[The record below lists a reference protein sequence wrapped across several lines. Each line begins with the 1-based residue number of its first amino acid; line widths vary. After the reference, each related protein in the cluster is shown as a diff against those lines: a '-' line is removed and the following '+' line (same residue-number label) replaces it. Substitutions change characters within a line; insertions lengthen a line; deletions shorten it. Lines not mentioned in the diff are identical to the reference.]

1 MDKLLAAANKS
12 QGSPKKPG
20 SQGGNP
26 LKNALAGRIA
36 EKVVAQRFTQ
46 SLLEQREAAEL
57 QLLCKE
63 KDVEA
68 EHKLNTL
75 IALNEKLEVFNDLKR
90 DVAENQKLVRE
101 SEQKREQ
108 L

>member
-1 MDKLLAAANKS
+1 MDKLLAAANKN

-46 SLLEQREAAEL
+46 SLLEQRE
-57 QLLCKE
+57 
-63 KDVEA
+63 
-68 EHKLNTL
+68 
-75 IALNEKLEVFNDLKR
+75 
-90 DVAENQKLVRE
+90 
-101 SEQKREQ
+101 
-108 L
+108 